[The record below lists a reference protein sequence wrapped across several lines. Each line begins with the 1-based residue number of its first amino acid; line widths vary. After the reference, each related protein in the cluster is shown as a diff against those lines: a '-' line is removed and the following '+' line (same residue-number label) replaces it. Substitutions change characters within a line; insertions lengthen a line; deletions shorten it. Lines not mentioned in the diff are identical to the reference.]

1 MILHRPLRT
10 GPLSSLFFLFSLSL
24 SPPFS
29 VPSQSSPL
37 FAPVY
42 SPVEGEVSVFVS
54 PSQRAQ
60 GLILWR
66 VWGRSPDINGD
77 PIRTDSGVN
86 NVTPLPS
93 TGLGIGTKFFSLL
106 PSSATLFDTLSLI
119 SNYSSTRILFYYVSL
134 LDLSWKQVG
143 VSTLKFSPI
152 ILKFIRRFR
161 IYLHSF
167 A

>member
-106 PSSATLFDTLSLI
+106 PSSATLRHSFAYFELFFD
-119 SNYSSTRILFYYVSL
+119 SNSP
-134 LDLSWKQVG
+134 LSWKQVG

>member
-1 MILHRPLRT
+1 M
-10 GPLSSLFFLFSLSL
+10 
-24 SPPFS
+24 
-29 VPSQSSPL
+29 
-37 FAPVY
+37 
-42 SPVEGEVSVFVS
+42 FVS

-119 SNYSSTRILFYYVSL
+119 SNYSSTRILLYYVSL

-161 IYLHSF
+161 ILFAFICLGFIFFLHLSKDFGHLFVLVSLLNYGKISNFYLYI
-167 A
+167 

>member
-1 MILHRPLRT
+1 M
-10 GPLSSLFFLFSLSL
+10 
-24 SPPFS
+24 
-29 VPSQSSPL
+29 
-37 FAPVY
+37 
-42 SPVEGEVSVFVS
+42 FVS

-119 SNYSSTRILFYYVSL
+119 SNYSSTRILLYYVSL